1 MAVLSS
7 LTSLAS
13 KTYIMLN
20 TSINNNSR
28 IAKNT
33 IFLYFRMILLMAVS
47 LYTSRVVLATLGI
60 EDYGV
65 YNVVGGFIGMLG
77 FLNGAMSGS
86 TQRFITIEL
95 GRGDVCSLQKVF
107 STCVITHA
115 LIAVIIF
122 VIAETIGL
130 WFVLE
135 KMVIPD
141 SRMIAAFVVYQC
153 SVITSIVQ
161 IMSYPYN
168 ADIIAHEEM
177 SAFAYISIYEAI
189 ANLAVALLIKV
200 ENFDRLMLYA
210 GALLVVKI
218 SVTLIYMTY
227 CKRHFIES
235 TVKKIFDKSLI
246 KQMFAFTGWN
256 LWGGMA
262 GTLMGQG
269 INVLLNLFFGPA
281 VNAARGLAVQVQSA
295 VQMFA
300 VNFQMAMNPQIMKT
314 YATGEM
320 NAMHSLIFRSAKFS
334 FILLLCIMLPLV
346 TEINTVLHL
355 WLEHVPEYTNIFI
368 ALTLCICM
376 IDSVSNPFMTASAA
390 TGKVKVYQSVVGG
403 ILLSIVP
410 IAYIVLKLGGKP
422 YSVFIVNIIIAM
434 IAFMAR
440 LVIVKKLIDFSIRKY
455 VFQVVVPCM
464 TVLLPSALTAVVIK
478 HVIPSG
484 LIYSFANMILV
495 VIVTV
500 VVSFILGLSKNE
512 RNFILEKVKIVKK

>member
-1 MAVLSS
+1 MPDTV
-7 LTSLAS
+7 
-13 KTYIMLN
+13 
-20 TSINNNSR
+20 NNNSR

-65 YNVVGGFIGMLG
+65 YNVVGGFIGMLA
-77 FLNGAMSGS
+77 FLNGAMSAS

-95 GRGDVCSLQKVF
+95 GHGNIESLQKVF

-115 LIAVIIF
+115 MIAAVVVI
-122 VIAETIGL
+122 IAETVGL

-141 SRMIAAFVVYQC
+141 SRMTAALVVYQC
-153 SVITSIVQ
+153 SIITSIVQ

-189 ANLAVALLIKV
+189 ASLEVAFLIRIGSL
-200 ENFDRLMLYA
+200 DRLILYA
-210 GALLVVKI
+210 VALLVVKT
-218 SVTLIYMTY
+218 SVILIYRIY

-235 TVKKIFDKSLI
+235 SVKRVFDRSLI
-246 KQMFAFTGWN
+246 KQMFSFTGWN

-262 GTLMGQG
+262 GALMGQG
-269 INVLLNLFFGPA
+269 VNVLLNLFFGPA

-300 VNFQMAMNPQIMKT
+300 TNFQMAINPQIMKT
-314 YATGEM
+314 YAAGEM
-320 NAMHSLIFRSAKFS
+320 NAMYSLICRSAKFS

-355 WLEHVPEYTNIFI
+355 WLEDVPEYTNIFI
-368 ALTLCICM
+368 ALTLCVCM

-403 ILLSIVP
+403 ILLSIIP
-410 IAYIVLKLGGKP
+410 IAYAVLKLGGEP
-422 YSVFIVNIIIAM
+422 YSVFIVHIIIAL
-434 IAFMAR
+434 IAFTAR
-440 LVIVKKLIDFSIRKY
+440 LMIVKKLISLSIHEY
-455 VFQVVVPCM
+455 VSQVIVPCV
-464 TVLLPSALTAVVIK
+464 TVLFSSAIIAIIIK
-478 HVIPSG
+478 HFMPNG
-484 LIYSFANMILV
+484 LLYSFANIILI
-495 VIVTV
+495 VIVTMV
-500 VVSFILGLSKNE
+500 TSFMLGLSKSE
-512 RNFILEKVKIVKK
+512 RDFILEKVKMVRK